1 MPIAHPVS
9 LLHRI
14 GLVLGAGLLLAWSS
28 QAAEVKVAVAANFA
42 APMKVIA
49 QDFERETGHKVH
61 LAFGATGTFHAQIKN
76 GAPFDVL
83 LAADEFT
90 PSQLEKAGLAVAG
103 SRQTYAVGRLVLWS
117 PQAGL
122 VDAKG
127 EVLRSKSFKRLA
139 VANPKLAPY
148 GAAALQV
155 LQGLGLS
162 HQVALVEAAH
172 IGQVFQFVDSG
183 NAELGF
189 LAMSQVFEQGRLRS
203 GSAWVVPARLHAPL
217 RQDLVLLAHG
227 RHNPAAQT
235 LLKHL
240 RSDKAKAVIQA
251 FGYEL

>member
-1 MPIAHPVS
+1 MPIPKPAT
-9 LLHRI
+9 LLHR
-14 GLVLGAGLLLAWSS
+14 LCLALSVCLLAWSS
-28 QAAEVKVAVAANFA
+28 QAAEISIAVAANFA

-49 QDFERETGHKVH
+49 QDFERETGHKAI

-83 LAADEFT
+83 LAADAST
-90 PSQLEKAGLAVAG
+90 PSRLEMEGLAVAG

-122 VDAKG
+122 VDAQG
-127 EVLRSKSFKRLA
+127 EVLKSKSFKRLA
-139 VANPKLAPY
+139 LANPKLAPY

-162 HQVALVEAAH
+162 DKVPAVEAAH
-172 IGQVFQFVDSG
+172 IGQVFQFVASG

-189 LAMSQVFEQGRLRS
+189 VAMSQVFENGKLRS

-217 RQDLVLLAHG
+217 RQDAVLLNHG
-227 RHNPAAQT
+227 QHKPAAQAF
-235 LLKHL
+235 LNHL
-240 RSDKAKAVIQA
+240 RSDKTQALIRA

>member
-1 MPIAHPVS
+1 MLSPAPLFHRVS
-9 LLHRI
+9 LA
-14 GLVLGAGLLLAWSS
+14 LVACLLAWSS

-83 LAADEFT
+83 LAADEST
-90 PSQLEKAGLAVAG
+90 TSQLEKEGLTVAG
-103 SRQTYAVGRLVLWS
+103 SRQTYAIGRLVLWS
-117 PQAGL
+117 PQASL
-122 VDAKG
+122 VDARG

-139 VANPKLAPY
+139 LANPKLAPY

-162 HQVALVEAAH
+162 DKLAVVEAAH
-172 IGQVFQFVDSG
+172 IGQVFQFVASG

-189 LAMSQVFEQGRLRS
+189 VAMSQVFENGKLRR

-217 RQDLVLLAHG
+217 RQDAVLLKHG
-227 RHNPAAQT
+227 QHQPAAQAF
-235 LLKHL
+235 LNHL
-240 RSDKAKAVIQA
+240 RGEKAKAVVQA

>member
-1 MPIAHPVS
+1 MLCPGPLWHRLGLALIAC
-9 LLHRI
+9 LLPW
-14 GLVLGAGLLLAWSS
+14 GSE
-28 QAAEVKVAVAANFA
+28 AADVKVAVAANFA

-49 QDFERETGHKVH
+49 QDFERVTGHKVH

-83 LAADEFT
+83 LAADEST
-90 PSQLEKAGLAVAG
+90 PSQLEREGLAVAG
-103 SRQTYAVGRLVLWS
+103 SRHTYAVGRLVLWS
-117 PQAGL
+117 RQPGL
-122 VDAKG
+122 VDAQG

-139 VANPKLAPY
+139 LANPKLAPY
-148 GAAALQV
+148 GAAAWQV

-162 HQVALVEAAH
+162 DQVALVEAAH

-189 LAMSQVFEQGRLRS
+189 VAMSQVFEQGKLRS

-217 RQDLVLLAHG
+217 RQDLVLLTHG
-227 RHNPAAQT
+227 RHKPAAQAFVN
-235 LLKHL
+235 HL
-240 RSDKAKAVIQA
+240 RGGKAKAVIQA

>member
-1 MPIAHPVS
+1 MPILRPAV
-9 LLHRI
+9 LLDRLCLA
-14 GLVLGAGLLLAWSS
+14 LVACLLAWSS

-83 LAADEFT
+83 LAADEST
-90 PSQLEKAGLAVAG
+90 PSQLEKEGLAVAG
-103 SRQTYAVGRLVLWS
+103 SRQTYAIGRLVLWS
-117 PQAGL
+117 PQASL
-122 VDAKG
+122 VDARG

-139 VANPKLAPY
+139 LANPKLAPY

-162 HQVALVEAAH
+162 DKLPVVEAAH
-172 IGQVFQFVDSG
+172 IGQVFQFVTSG

-189 LAMSQVFEQGRLRS
+189 VAMSQVFENGKLRS

-217 RQDLVLLAHG
+217 RQDAVLLKLG
-227 RHNPAAQT
+227 RHNPAAQA

-240 RSDKAKAVIQA
+240 RSDKTQALIRA
-251 FGYEL
+251 FGYDL

>member
-1 MPIAHPVS
+1 MPIPRPAA
-9 LLHRI
+9 LLHRLCLA
-14 GLVLGAGLLLAWSS
+14 LVACLLAWSS

-83 LAADEFT
+83 LAADEST
-90 PSQLEKAGLAVAG
+90 PSQLEKEGLTVAG
-103 SRQTYAVGRLVLWS
+103 SRQTYAIGRLVLWS
-117 PQAGL
+117 PQASL
-122 VDAKG
+122 VDARG

-139 VANPKLAPY
+139 LANLKLAPY

-162 HQVALVEAAH
+162 DKLPVVEAAH
-172 IGQVFQFVDSG
+172 IGQVFQFVTSG

-189 LAMSQVFEQGRLRS
+189 VAMSQVFENGKLRR

-217 RQDLVLLAHG
+217 RQDAVLLKHG
-227 RHNPAAQT
+227 QHQPAAQAF
-235 LLKHL
+235 LNHL
-240 RSDKAKAVIQA
+240 RGEKAKAVIQA

>member
-1 MPIAHPVS
+1 MISPAPLFHRVS
-9 LLHRI
+9 LA
-14 GLVLGAGLLLAWSS
+14 LVACLLAWSS

-83 LAADEFT
+83 LAADEST
-90 PSQLEKAGLAVAG
+90 PSLLEKEGLTVAG
-103 SRQTYAVGRLVLWS
+103 SRQTYAIGRLVLWS
-117 PQAGL
+117 SQAGL
-122 VDAKG
+122 VDAQG

-139 VANPKLAPY
+139 LANPKLAPY

-155 LQGLGLS
+155 LERLGLRD
-162 HQVALVEAAH
+162 QVAVVEAAH
-172 IGQVFQFVDSG
+172 IGQVFQFVASG
-183 NAELGF
+183 NADLGF
-189 LAMSQVFEQGRLRS
+189 VAMSQAFENGKLRS

-217 RQDLVLLAHG
+217 RQDAVLLTHG
-227 RHNPAAQT
+227 RHNPAAQA

-240 RSDKAKAVIQA
+240 RSDKTQALIRA

>member
-1 MPIAHPVS
+1 MPIPRPAA
-9 LLHRI
+9 LLHRLCLA
-14 GLVLGAGLLLAWSS
+14 LVTCLLAWSS

-83 LAADEFT
+83 LAADEST
-90 PSQLEKAGLAVAG
+90 PSQLEKEGLTVAG
-103 SRQTYAVGRLVLWS
+103 SRQTYAIGRLVLWS
-117 PQAGL
+117 PQASL
-122 VDAKG
+122 VDARG

-139 VANPKLAPY
+139 LANLKLAPY

-162 HQVALVEAAH
+162 DKLPVVEAAH
-172 IGQVFQFVDSG
+172 IGQVFQFVTSG

-189 LAMSQVFEQGRLRS
+189 VAMSQVFENGKLRS

-217 RQDLVLLAHG
+217 RQDAVLLKHG
-227 RHNPAAQT
+227 QHQPAAQAF
-235 LLKHL
+235 LNHL
-240 RSDKAKAVIQA
+240 RGEKAKAVIQA